1 MSMHIH
7 KLQVLDYRT
16 VVSLISSFKCGQSS
30 TECHIVFFNYQKVYF
45 KWKRSTCLMHKYLVK
60 YCFWNFFLNEKK
72 RKTTC
77 FTVNSFYFLLSVL
90 NNFSCFTSSCNV
102 LMIVFFVNLNVHN
115 SSSELHHFFFYIC
128 LIFCK
133 NKNYNNKITHYMVLA
148 NKWYLLSIFFYCMLN
163 FIFNRQ

>member
-1 MSMHIH
+1 MRMHIH
-7 KLQVLDYRT
+7 QLQVLDYRT

-102 LMIVFFVNLNVHN
+102 LIVFFVNLNVHN
-115 SSSELHHFFFYIC
+115 SSSELHHFFFTFVSFFVKI
-128 LIFCK
+128 
-133 NKNYNNKITHYMVLA
+133 KITAL
-148 NKWYLLSIFFYCMLN
+148 KLPIIWYWLTKNTFY
-163 FIFNRQ
+163 